1 MVYDMDY
8 KKTML
13 YVSGLFLA
21 AGGPITVY
29 SGAELFGS
37 KKDPNA
43 IPAATAT
50 AEPNTSRTAGYVA
63 SLENATSKY
72 FGSRSSV
79 PSRYGTI
86 PAMPSPTLDEAL
98 RFDVT
103 VEWVIQ
109 HWPHVTTGLSYLQ
122 LQGYRVTLMT
132 GTSLPDVAGSL
143 TYYFNAQQQVQRIT
157 LTGTTGDPSQ
167 LAAMAARRHHFAR
180 RLVNEP
186 GIVLYEAV
194 DSNNR
199 PVGALK
205 IRSAQVILASQ
216 PYLRYEFNLLM
227 DRPEDG
233 ETGD

>member
-1 MVYDMDY
+1 MDY

-13 YVSGLFLA
+13 YVSGLLLA

-29 SGAELFGS
+29 SGAELLNS

-43 IPAATAT
+43 IPAATVA
-50 AEPNTSRTAGYVA
+50 AEPNTSRTVYTAA
-63 SLENATSKY
+63 IENTSKY
-72 FGSRSSV
+72 FTSRSRATS
-79 PSRYGTI
+79 PYGTV
-86 PAMPSPTLDEAL
+86 PAMPSLTLDEAL

-132 GTSLPDVAGSL
+132 GASLPDVAGSL

-157 LTGTTGDPSQ
+157 LTGTTGDPSR
-167 LAAMAARRHHFAR
+167 LATVVGSRYHFAR

-194 DSNNR
+194 DWSNR
-199 PVGALK
+199 PVGVLK
-205 IRSAQVILASQ
+205 IRSAKVILASQ
-216 PYLRYEFNLLM
+216 PYSRYEVDLLV
-227 DRPEDG
+227 DRTEMG
-233 ETGD
+233 EIGD

>member
-1 MVYDMDY
+1 MDY
-8 KKTML
+8 KKAML

-29 SGAELFGS
+29 SGAEFLGL

-43 IPAATAT
+43 IPAATVA
-50 AEPNTSRTAGYVA
+50 AEPNRAQTVYTAA
-63 SLENATSKY
+63 IENTSKY
-72 FGSRSSV
+72 FASRSQATS
-79 PSRYGTI
+79 PYGTV

-98 RFDVT
+98 RFDAT

-132 GTSLPDVAGSL
+132 GASLPDVAGSL

-157 LTGTTGDPSQ
+157 LTGTTGDPSR
-167 LAAMAARRHHFAR
+167 LTTVVAGRYHFAR

-205 IRSAQVILASQ
+205 IRSAQVILASR
-216 PYLRYEFNLLM
+216 PYLRYEVDLLV
-227 DRPEDG
+227 DRPEESG
-233 ETGD
+233 VGD